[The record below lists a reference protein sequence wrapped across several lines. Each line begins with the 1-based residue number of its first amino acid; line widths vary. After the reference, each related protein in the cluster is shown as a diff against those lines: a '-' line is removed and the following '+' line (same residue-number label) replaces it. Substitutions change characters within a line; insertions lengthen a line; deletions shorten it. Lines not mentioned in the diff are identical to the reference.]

1 MNLFQRRM
9 AFVAGLIL
17 ALFVTSSTVQA
28 HFQYGKRAN
37 DYNFSFE
44 IVKLDQDGKPVMG
57 DETAKDPSIGHLQFA
72 VYVADKSYNTI
83 DDAQVELTFT
93 QCGETSAPIQLKFE
107 SYGKYVGV
115 RDISQPGKWDFT
127 ATAHIPTVTD
137 PIVVAFQNINFLGT
151 GNSSPCPET
160 ASTSAQNGAK
170 GAAPASGPP
179 WILIGAIVGILLVVV
194 LTLALKPKRAK
205 KGT

>member
-1 MNLFQRRM
+1 M
-9 AFVAGLIL
+9 ALVASLIL

-37 DYNFSFE
+37 DYNFSLE
-44 IVKLDQDGKPVMG
+44 IVKLDQDEKPVME
-57 DETAKDPSIGHLQFA
+57 DISAKDPSVGHLQFA
-72 VYVADKSYNTI
+72 VYVADQSYKTI
-83 DDAQVELTFT
+83 DDAQVELVFT

-107 SYGKYVGV
+107 GYGKYVGI
-115 RDISQPGKWDFT
+115 RDLSQPGTWDFT
-127 ATAHIPTVTD
+127 ATAHIPTVTN

-160 ASTSAQNGAK
+160 ASTSAQSRAK
-170 GAAPASGPP
+170 GAAPASTPP
-179 WILIGAIVGILLVVV
+179 WLLIGAVVIILLAIV
-194 LTLALKPKRAK
+194 LLLALKPKRVK